1 MCETTDRIQKA
12 PVMVA
17 YLVET
22 RATLSRILEAIRRP
36 PQPPKEAADG
46 PPPIVRHG

>member
-1 MCETTDRIQKA
+1 MCETTDRIQRA
-12 PVMVA
+12 PAMVA

-22 RATLSRILEAIRRP
+22 RETLRKLLAAIKP
-36 PQPPKEAADG
+36 LPAPKEAADG